1 MATVY
6 RFSRGLRFAICLEEK
21 EVMEWKKF
29 PAVDED
35 GYFFDW
41 SLQGVGEG
49 MGLADFV
56 VETPLP
62 EGIDLT
68 KNYVRWTGSE
78 WVVEPKPTTPA
89 ECVALGPVSH
99 QSTTARCNELRK
111 LYEELTKGSEDYR
124 LERGENL
131 EWIVVKIPQ
140 EEKDA
145 QQAEAAISDFD
156 SQTAAL
162 KDRLA
167 TAMLQDDEQQ
177 VASLKAEYKALMN
190 GGV

>member
-1 MATVY
+1 MGIKYVFY
-6 RFSRGLRFAICLEEK
+6 
-21 EVMEWKKF
+21 
-29 PAVDED
+29 PYVDED
-35 GYFFDW
+35 GFYEGEK
-41 SLQGVGEG
+41 QIGIGEG
-49 MGLADFV
+49 LFLADDV

-68 KNYVRWTGSE
+68 KSFARWTGTE
-78 WVVEPKPTTPA
+78 WVEEAKPTTAA

-111 LYEELTKGSEDYR
+111 LFEELTKGSEDYR

-145 QQAEAAISDFD
+145 QEAEAAISDFD
-156 SQTAAL
+156 SQMSSL
-162 KDRLA
+162 KERMSL
-167 TAMLQDDEQQ
+167 AMLQGDQEQVKALQ
-177 VASLKAEYKALMN
+177 AEYQTFMTQ
-190 GGV
+190 GV